1 MLKTLTIKDNRI
13 ADLVG
18 LASIRIVCYNHK
30 KHQSLV
36 ICSKHVKSM
45 SFICANYYSDNL
57 ILQYSK
63 LSLKSMYEIF
73 ASEPNEKTTLE
84 LECLHH

>member
-1 MLKTLTIKDNRI
+1 
-13 ADLVG
+13 
-18 LASIRIVCYNHK
+18 
-30 KHQSLV
+30 
-36 ICSKHVKSM
+36 M
-45 SFICANYYSDNL
+45 SFICANYYTDNL

-84 LECLHH
+84 LECLQHEMPLEQLLKEKPFRKPTFQCQSQ

>member
-1 MLKTLTIKDNRI
+1 
-13 ADLVG
+13 
-18 LASIRIVCYNHK
+18 
-30 KHQSLV
+30 
-36 ICSKHVKSM
+36 M
-45 SFICANYYSDNL
+45 SFICANYYTDNL

-84 LECLHH
+84 LECLQHEMPLEQLLKEKPFCKPTFQCQSQ